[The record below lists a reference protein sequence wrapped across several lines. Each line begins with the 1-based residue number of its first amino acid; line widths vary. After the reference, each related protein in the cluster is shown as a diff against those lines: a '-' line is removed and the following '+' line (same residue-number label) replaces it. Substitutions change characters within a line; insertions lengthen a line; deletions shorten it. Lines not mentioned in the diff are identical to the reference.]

1 MAKNK
6 FFAVGQY
13 QLYRSWQYTVM
24 LGLILL
30 LNIILGIIFKK
41 SGITGGSTDIITFIF
56 APILGMELFRIVFR
70 FSIFNGSSRKTYLL
84 SSMLTIL
91 LTSAVWTVMTGI
103 IIILSKK
110 FATNIIIFPMIFSDG
125 LVAMFT
131 WIFAVSLALI
141 CFGWLVSILFN
152 VLSKNAKLIVM
163 FAGIIIGTIFSLLN
177 VYVDS
182 FSSFTGR
189 MFGLL
194 LGITENFVSAYLSAV
209 MFLIL
214 AAVLVLF
221 NWLLVRRLE
230 IK

>member
-30 LNIILGIIFKK
+30 LNLILGIIFKK
-41 SGITGGSTDIITFIF
+41 SGVTGGSTDMITFVF

-103 IIILSKK
+103 IIIISKK

-141 CFGWLVSILFN
+141 CCGWLVSILFN
-152 VLSKNAKLIVM
+152 VLSKTVKLIVM

-189 MFGLL
+189 MSGLV
-194 LGITENFVSAYLSAV
+194 LGTTENFVSAYLSAV

-214 AAVLVLF
+214 AVVLVLF

>member
-6 FFAVGQY
+6 FLAVGQY

-30 LNIILGIIFKK
+30 LNLILGIIFKK

-56 APILGMELFRIVFR
+56 APILGNELFRIVFR

-110 FATNIIIFPMIFSDG
+110 FATNIIIFPMIFSAG

-177 VYVDS
+177 VYFDS
-182 FSSFTGR
+182 FASFAGR

-221 NWLLVRRLE
+221 NWLLIRRLE

>member
-30 LNIILGIIFKK
+30 FNLILGIIFKK

-91 LTSAVWTVMTGI
+91 LTSAVWTVITGI

-182 FSSFTGR
+182 FASFAGR

>member
-30 LNIILGIIFKK
+30 LNLILGIIFKK

-91 LTSAVWTVMTGI
+91 LTSAVWTVITGI

-131 WIFAVSLALI
+131 WIFVVSLALI

-163 FAGIIIGTIFSLLN
+163 FAVIIIGTIFSLLN

-182 FSSFTGR
+182 FASFAGR

-221 NWLLVRRLE
+221 NWLLIRRLE